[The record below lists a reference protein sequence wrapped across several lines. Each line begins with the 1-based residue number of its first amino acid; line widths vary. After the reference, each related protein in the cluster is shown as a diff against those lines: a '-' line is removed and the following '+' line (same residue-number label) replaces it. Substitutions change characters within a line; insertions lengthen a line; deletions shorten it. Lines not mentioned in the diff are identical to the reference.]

1 MPTTTTVHP
10 SLLLSPE
17 LRGAAA
23 LLGELLLEGDR
34 LGARDVRG
42 TAGIGELFAAM
53 EDDDVAAAHH
63 ACFNEQV
70 FPYASVYLTDDAQ
83 CGGAI
88 AQWADD
94 RWATL
99 LDGEERPAAQVTADH
114 LGLQLMLLAR
124 LPDDEARQLL
134 GGFIRPWLP
143 AFRAALTG
151 QRGPWPEVIDL
162 VIEIVDMGAVALEA
176 SEVQRLLPAPP
187 ALLDDE
193 KTGLKDIADY
203 LLRPAWTG
211 VFLSRSDL
219 VDLGRKS
226 DTPSGFGPRLHL
238 LENLLSSSAEYGDV
252 GALFGHLGD
261 LLRARAEVLL
271 EGPASSAWRAR
282 TVETLALLETMQVRA
297 AEVVASER

>member
-1 MPTTTTVHP
+1 MV
-10 SLLLSPE
+10 SLAMKPPLLSPE

-34 LGARDVRG
+34 LGAEQVRDVEG
-42 TAGIGELFAAM
+42 VGELFEGM
-53 EDDDVAAAHH
+53 DDDDVAAAHH

-70 FPYASVYLTDDAQ
+70 FPYASVYLVDEAQ

-94 RWATL
+94 RWAML
-99 LDGEERPAAQVTADH
+99 LGEDEERPAPQVTADH
-114 LGLQLMLLAR
+114 LGLQLMLLSR

-134 GGFIRPWLP
+134 AGFMRPWLP

-151 QRGPWPEVIDL
+151 QSGPWPQVIELVADVIDA
-162 VIEIVDMGAVALEA
+162 GADALEA
-176 SEVQRLLPAPP
+176 GDVTLLLPEPP
-187 ALLDDE
+187 ALLADD
-193 KTGLKDIADY
+193 KTGLKDIARY

-219 VDLGRKS
+219 VALGRAS

-238 LENLLSSSAEYGDV
+238 LENLLISSAEYGDV
-252 GALFGHLGD
+252 QAFFDHIAALVT
-261 LLRARAEVLL
+261 ARLATMRDDTSTA
-271 EGPASSAWRAR
+271 PWRERGEA
-282 TVETLALLETMQVRA
+282 TIALLEAMKARA
-297 AEVVASER
+297 DEVAAS